1 MQGSKCF
8 TYTNVITTTTPMVQI
23 LFYYLSLRTITVYS
37 GDRIQK
43 KDLFKNYQKKKKYI
57 KKHNT

>member
-8 TYTNVITTTTPMVQI
+8 TYTNVITTTTPMEQI

-43 KDLFKNYQKKKKYI
+43 KDLFKNYQKKK
-57 KKHNT
+57 NT

>member
-43 KDLFKNYQKKKKYI
+43 KDLFKNYQKKK
-57 KKHNT
+57 NT